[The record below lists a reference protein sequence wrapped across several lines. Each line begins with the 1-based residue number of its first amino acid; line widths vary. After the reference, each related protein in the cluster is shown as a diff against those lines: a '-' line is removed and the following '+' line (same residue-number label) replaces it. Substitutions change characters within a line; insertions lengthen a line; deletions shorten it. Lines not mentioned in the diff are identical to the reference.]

1 MRGKMINVRM
11 LILGGTRFV
20 GYTVLEAAIR
30 AGWDVTSPLAAACP
44 DFRPPGHAWSRAIA

>member
-1 MRGKMINVRM
+1 MIDVRM

-30 AGWDVTSPLAAACP
+30 CGWDVTSFSRGISGL
-44 DFRPPGHAWSRAIA
+44 PPAGCVCSRATA